1 MNPLT
6 EGLRRAG
13 GRCPDALIRQ
23 QGREGVASRRPFCYF
38 EAGFSVS
45 SGQEGTEGGE
55 AKAPAEAAQG
65 GPKAAEIMETRTHCA
80 YNQTRECF
88 LGLEITIADLTYAG
102 IVDLMSTVSLK
113 SGEGLWIVP
122 FRDIPAAGLQAHLD
136 LIYLD
141 EDCRVID
148 LVESFPTFRISS
160 SSPKAA
166 SVLALPVH
174 SIYSSQTQTGD
185 QLVLCIAEEMERRL
199 ERISGTRTDNG
210 TAPVTATKEKEKD
223 NQLWSN
229 ESPLFEP
236 EKRGEKD
243 SRLPKWG
250 AEPPTLPAV
259 SPYPPKTW
267 LERWLSPDPRKAPRE
282 QFEGLTAFYW
292 TGASPQA
299 HAIRDIS
306 STGIYIITEERWYP
320 GTLVLMT
327 LTTNGGEDKT
337 DERSI
342 VIQSR
347 AVRWGSDG
355 VGLKFVLP
363 DARAFRHGHNIL
375 TDGADRRELDKFLH
389 ELRRLK

>member
-1 MNPLT
+1 
-6 EGLRRAG
+6 
-13 GRCPDALIRQ
+13 
-23 QGREGVASRRPFCYF
+23 
-38 EAGFSVS
+38 
-45 SGQEGTEGGE
+45 
-55 AKAPAEAAQG
+55 
-65 GPKAAEIMETRTHCA
+65 METRTHCA

-88 LGLEITIADLTYAG
+88 LGLEITIADLTYAA
-102 IVDLMSTVSLK
+102 IVDLMSSVSLK
-113 SGEGLWIVP
+113 SGEGMWIVP
-122 FRDIPAAGLQAHLD
+122 YRDIPAAGLQAPLD

-148 LVESFPTFRISS
+148 LVESFPTFRVSS

-199 ERISGTRTDNG
+199 ERISGMRNDNG
-210 TAPVTATKEKEKD
+210 SSQPAPSAKEKE
-223 NQLWSN
+223 QPLWAT
-229 ESPLFEP
+229 ESLLFEP
-236 EKRGEKD
+236 EKRGDKD
-243 SRLPKWG
+243 SRLPKRTP
-250 AEPPTLPAV
+250 EPPPPPTE
-259 SPYPPKTW
+259 SPYKPKSW

-282 QFEGLTAFYW
+282 QFSGLTAFYW
-292 TGASPQA
+292 TGASPQS

-306 STGIYIITEERWYP
+306 STGLYLVTEERWYP

-327 LTTNGGEDKT
+327 LTTVSEDDRA

-347 AVRWGSDG
+347 AVRWGNDG

-363 DARAFRHGHNIL
+363 ETRGYRQGHNIL
-375 TDGADRRELDKFLH
+375 SDGANRKELDKFLS

>member
-1 MNPLT
+1 
-6 EGLRRAG
+6 
-13 GRCPDALIRQ
+13 
-23 QGREGVASRRPFCYF
+23 
-38 EAGFSVS
+38 
-45 SGQEGTEGGE
+45 
-55 AKAPAEAAQG
+55 
-65 GPKAAEIMETRTHCA
+65 METRTHCA

-122 FRDIPAAGLQAHLD
+122 FRDIPAAGLQAPLD

-148 LVESFPTFRISS
+148 LVESFPTFRVSS

-199 ERISGTRTDNG
+199 ERIAGMRVESNG
-210 TAPVTATKEKEKD
+210 SSSPAAIKEKD
-223 NQLWSN
+223 REK
-229 ESPLFEP
+229 ESAVWAGESSLFER
-236 EKRGEKD
+236 ENRGDKD
-243 SRLPKWG
+243 SRLPKR
-250 AEPPTLPAV
+250 APEPPPPPSV

-282 QFEGLTAFYW
+282 QFQGLTAFYW
-292 TGASPQA
+292 TGASPQS

-327 LTTNGGEDKT
+327 LTTNGGEDKMN
-337 DERSI
+337 ERSI

-363 DARAFRHGHNIL
+363 DARAFRQGHNIL
-375 TDGADRRELDKFLH
+375 TDGADRRELDKFLS
-389 ELRRLK
+389 ELRRSK

>member
-1 MNPLT
+1 MDS
-6 EGLRRAG
+6 R
-13 GRCPDALIRQ
+13 
-23 QGREGVASRRPFCYF
+23 REGK
-38 EAGFSVS
+38 
-45 SGQEGTEGGE
+45 EGNSE
-55 AKAPAEAAQG
+55 AKAPADVTEGA
-65 GPKAAEIMETRTHCA
+65 PKPDEIMETRTHCA

-113 SGEGLWIVP
+113 SGECLWIVP
-122 FRDIPAAGLQAHLD
+122 FRDIPAAGLQAPLD

-148 LVESFPTFRISS
+148 LVESFPTFRVSS

-199 ERISGTRTDNG
+199 ERIAGMRNDNG
-210 TAPVTATKEKEKD
+210 SAPSAPVKEKESD
-223 NQLWSN
+223 VPLWST
-229 ESPLFEP
+229 ESGLFEP
-236 EKRGEKD
+236 EKRGDKD
-243 SRLPKWG
+243 SRLPKRIP
-250 AEPPTLPAV
+250 EPPPLPVA

-292 TGASPQA
+292 PGASPQA
-299 HAIRDIS
+299 HSIRDIS
-306 STGIYIITEERWYP
+306 ATGVYIITEERWYP

-327 LTTNGGEDKT
+327 LTTNGGDDKT
-337 DERSI
+337 SERSI

-363 DARAFRHGHNIL
+363 DARAFRQGHNVL
-375 TDGADRRELDKFLH
+375 TDGADRRELDKFID
-389 ELRRLK
+389 ELRRSK

>member
-1 MNPLT
+1 
-6 EGLRRAG
+6 
-13 GRCPDALIRQ
+13 
-23 QGREGVASRRPFCYF
+23 
-38 EAGFSVS
+38 
-45 SGQEGTEGGE
+45 
-55 AKAPAEAAQG
+55 
-65 GPKAAEIMETRTHCA
+65 METRTHCA

-88 LGLEITIADLTYAG
+88 LGLEITIADLSYAG

-122 FRDIPAAGLQAHLD
+122 FRDIPAAGLQAPLD

-148 LVESFPTFRISS
+148 LVESFPTFRVSS

-199 ERISGTRTDNG
+199 ERIAGMRSENG
-210 TAPVTATKEKEKD
+210 SAPVSSIKEKEQEKPS
-223 NQLWSN
+223 WAT
-229 ESPLFEP
+229 ESSLFER
-236 EKRGEKD
+236 EKRGDKD
-243 SRLPKWG
+243 SRLPKRA
-250 AEPPTLPAV
+250 AEPPPAPTG

-306 STGIYIITEERWYP
+306 ATGVYIITEERWYP

-327 LTTNGGEDKT
+327 LTTNGGDDKT

-363 DARAFRHGHNIL
+363 DARAFRAGHNVL
-375 TDGADRRELDKFLH
+375 TDGADRRELDKFLD
-389 ELRRLK
+389 ELRRSK

>member
-1 MNPLT
+1 LH
-6 EGLRRAG
+6 RRV
-13 GRCPDALIRQ
+13 
-23 QGREGVASRRPFCYF
+23 E
-38 EAGFSVS
+38 
-45 SGQEGTEGGE
+45 T
-55 AKAPAEAAQG
+55 
-65 GPKAAEIMETRTHCA
+65 MELRTHCA

-102 IVDLMSTVSLK
+102 IVDLMSTVSLR

-122 FRDIPAAGLQAHLD
+122 FRDLPAAGLQAPLD
-136 LIYLD
+136 LVYLD

-148 LVESFPTFRISS
+148 LVESFPTFRVSS

-199 ERISGTRTDNG
+199 ERIAGMRTENG
-210 TAPVTATKEKEKD
+210 AAPATLLKD
-223 NQLWSN
+223 SDKIKDRAVWTT
-229 ESPLFEP
+229 ESSLFEP
-236 EKRGEKD
+236 EKRGDKD
-243 SRLPKWG
+243 SRLPRR
-250 AEPPTLPAV
+250 APEPLPVPAV

-306 STGIYIITEERWYP
+306 STGVYIITEERWYP

-327 LTTNGGEDKT
+327 LTANTGSENG

-355 VGLKFVLP
+355 VGLNFVLP
-363 DARAFRHGHNIL
+363 DARAFRHGHNVL
-375 TDGADRRELDKFLH
+375 TDGADRKGLDRFLD
-389 ELRRLK
+389 ELRRSK

>member
-1 MNPLT
+1 MKASSQDA
-6 EGLRRAG
+6 EGA
-13 GRCPDALIRQ
+13 PN
-23 QGREGVASRRPFCYF
+23 S
-38 EAGFSVS
+38 
-45 SGQEGTEGGE
+45 GE
-55 AKAPAEAAQG
+55 A
-65 GPKAAEIMETRTHCA
+65 METRTHCA

-88 LGLEITIADLTYAG
+88 LGLEITIADLSYAG

-122 FRDIPAAGLQAHLD
+122 FRDIPAAGLQAPLD

-148 LVESFPTFRISS
+148 LVESFPTFRVSS

-199 ERISGTRTDNG
+199 ERISGMRSENG
-210 TAPVTATKEKEKD
+210 SAPPPAPKEQDKEKD
-223 NQLWSN
+223 KPLWANDSL
-229 ESPLFEP
+229 LFEP
-236 EKRGEKD
+236 EKRGDKD
-243 SRLPKWG
+243 SRIPKRATEPLP
-250 AEPPTLPAV
+250 PPAV

-299 HAIRDIS
+299 HSIRDIS
-306 STGIYIITEERWYP
+306 STGVYIITEERWYP

-327 LTTNGGEDKT
+327 LTTNGGDDRT

-363 DARAFRHGHNIL
+363 DARAFRQGHNIL
-375 TDGADRRELDKFLH
+375 TDGADRRELDKFLG
-389 ELRRLK
+389 ELRRSK

>member
-1 MNPLT
+1 MPK
-6 EGLRRAG
+6 
-13 GRCPDALIRQ
+13 P
-23 QGREGVASRRPFCYF
+23 
-38 EAGFSVS
+38 
-45 SGQEGTEGGE
+45 GE
-55 AKAPAEAAQG
+55 NL
-65 GPKAAEIMETRTHCA
+65 ETRTHCA

-88 LGLEITIADLTYAG
+88 LGLEITIADLTYAA
-102 IVDLMSTVSLK
+102 IVDLMSSVSLK
-113 SGEGLWIVP
+113 SGEGMWIVP
-122 FRDIPAAGLQAHLD
+122 FRDIPAAGLQAPLD

-148 LVESFPTFRISS
+148 LVESFPTFRVSS

-199 ERISGTRTDNG
+199 ERIAGMRSDNG
-210 TAPVTATKEKEKD
+210 AAQPAPPANDKD
-223 NQLWSN
+223 QPLWTT
-229 ESPLFEP
+229 ESLLFEP

-243 SRLPKWG
+243 SRLPKRTL
-250 AEPPTLPAV
+250 EPPPPPAS
-259 SPYPPKTW
+259 SPYQPKSW

-282 QFEGLTAFYW
+282 QFEGLTAYYW

-299 HAIRDIS
+299 HSIRDIS
-306 STGIYIITEERWYP
+306 STGIYIVTEERWYP

-327 LTTNGGEDKT
+327 LTINGGEDST

-347 AVRWGSDG
+347 AARWGSDG

-363 DARAFRHGHNIL
+363 DARSFRHGHNIL
-375 TDGADRRELDKFLH
+375 TDGADRRELDKFLS
-389 ELRRLK
+389 ELRRLR

>member
-1 MNPLT
+1 MPL
-6 EGLRRAG
+6 
-13 GRCPDALIRQ
+13 P
-23 QGREGVASRRPFCYF
+23 
-38 EAGFSVS
+38 
-45 SGQEGTEGGE
+45 GE
-55 AKAPAEAAQG
+55 S
-65 GPKAAEIMETRTHCA
+65 METRTHCA

-88 LGLEITIADLTYAG
+88 LGLEITIADLSYAG

-122 FRDIPAAGLQAHLD
+122 YRDIPAAGLQAPLD

-148 LVESFPTFRISS
+148 LVESFPTFRVSS

-199 ERISGTRTDNG
+199 ERIAGMRSDNDA
-210 TAPVTATKEKEKD
+210 APAPAGSLSDRDKPVWAT
-223 NQLWSN
+223 
-229 ESPLFEP
+229 ESTLFEP
-236 EKRGEKD
+236 EKRGDKD
-243 SRLPKWG
+243 SRLPKRMQ
-250 AEPPTLPAV
+250 EPPRPTG
-259 SPYPPKTW
+259 SPYPPKSW
-267 LERWLSPDPRKAPRE
+267 LERWLSPDPRRAPRE

-292 TGASPQA
+292 TGATPQA

-306 STGIYIITEERWYP
+306 ATGIYIITEDRWYP

-327 LTTNGGEDKT
+327 LTVNGSGDKT
-337 DERSI
+337 EERSI

-375 TDGADRRELDKFLH
+375 TDGVDRRELDRFLSA
-389 ELRRLK
+389 LRKLK

>member
-1 MNPLT
+1 M
-6 EGLRRAG
+6 RSDR
-13 GRCPDALIRQ
+13 
-23 QGREGVASRRPFCYF
+23 
-38 EAGFSVS
+38 
-45 SGQEGTEGGE
+45 EGTEGRPE
-55 AKAPAEAAQG
+55 AKALAPDPG
-65 GPKAAEIMETRTHCA
+65 GTLKLEKTMETRTHCA

-122 FRDIPAAGLQAHLD
+122 FRDIPAAGLQAPLD

-148 LVESFPTFRISS
+148 LVESFPTFRVSS

-199 ERISGTRTDNG
+199 ERIAGMRNDNG
-210 TAPVTATKEKEKD
+210 SAPAIATKEKEQEKEKPV
-223 NQLWSN
+223 WAA
-229 ESPLFEP
+229 ESLLFEP
-236 EKRGEKD
+236 ERRGEKD
-243 SRLPKWG
+243 SRLPKRA
-250 AEPPTLPAV
+250 AEPPSPPAG

-282 QFEGLTAFYW
+282 QFEGLTAYYW

-306 STGIYIITEERWYP
+306 ATGIYIITEERWYP

-327 LTTNGGEDKT
+327 LTTNGGEEKS

-363 DARAFRHGHNIL
+363 DARAFRAGHNIL
-375 TDGADRRELDKFLH
+375 TDGADRRELDKFLG
-389 ELRRLK
+389 ELRRSK

>member
-1 MNPLT
+1 MST
-6 EGLRRAG
+6 
-13 GRCPDALIRQ
+13 
-23 QGREGVASRRPFCYF
+23 QG
-38 EAGFSVS
+38 
-45 SGQEGTEGGE
+45 
-55 AKAPAEAAQG
+55 APHPVES
-65 GPKAAEIMETRTHCA
+65 METRTHCA

-88 LGLEITIADLTYAG
+88 LGLEITIADLSYAG
-102 IVDLMSTVSLK
+102 IVDLMSTLSLK

-122 FRDIPAAGLQAHLD
+122 FRDIPAAGLQAPLD

-148 LVESFPTFRISS
+148 LVESFPTFRVSS
-160 SSPKAA
+160 SSPKAS

-174 SIYSSQTQTGD
+174 SIYSSQTQIGD

-199 ERISGTRTDNG
+199 ERIAGMRSENG
-210 TAPVTATKEKEKD
+210 AGPAFAPATVDDQEMQLWATEKEKT
-223 NQLWSN
+223 LWAAESSLYEPETRIEKEKPRWAT

-236 EKRGEKD
+236 EKRNDKD
-243 SRLPKWG
+243 SRHPRRVP
-250 AEPPTLPAV
+250 EPSKPAV

-267 LERWLSPDPRKAPRE
+267 LERWLTPDPRKAPRE
-282 QFEGLTAFYW
+282 QFEGLTAHYW

-299 HAIRDIS
+299 HSIRDIS
-306 STGIYIITEERWYP
+306 STGLYIITEERWYP

-327 LTTNGGEDKT
+327 LTRNGAEEVS

-355 VGLKFVLP
+355 VGLKFVVP
-363 DARAFRHGHNIL
+363 DSGALRRGHNIL
-375 TDGADRRELDKFLH
+375 TDGADRRELDKFLN
-389 ELRRLK
+389 ELRRWK

>member
-1 MNPLT
+1 VSSDQ
-6 EGLRRAG
+6 EGKE
-13 GRCPDALIRQ
+13 GRTQANALAPDAV
-23 QGREGVASRRPFCYF
+23 GAHEP
-38 EAGFSVS
+38 E
-45 SGQEGTEGGE
+45 
-55 AKAPAEAAQG
+55 K
-65 GPKAAEIMETRTHCA
+65 IMETRTHCA

-88 LGLEITIADLTYAG
+88 LGLEITIADLSYAG

-122 FRDIPAAGLQAHLD
+122 FRDIPAAGLQAPLD

-148 LVESFPTFRISS
+148 LVESFPTFRVSS

-199 ERISGTRTDNG
+199 ERISGMRNDNG
-210 TAPVTATKEKEKD
+210 SAPVAATKEREPQEKEK
-223 NQLWSN
+223 QGWAP
-229 ESPLFEP
+229 ESSLFEP
-236 EKRGEKD
+236 EKRGDKD
-243 SRLPKWG
+243 SRLPKR
-250 AEPPTLPAV
+250 ASEPPPAPTG

-282 QFEGLTAFYW
+282 QFEGLTAYYW

-306 STGIYIITEERWYP
+306 ATGIYIITEERWYP

-327 LTTNGGEDKT
+327 LTTNGGDDKT

-347 AVRWGSDG
+347 AVRWGNDG

-363 DARAFRHGHNIL
+363 DARAFRAGHNIL
-375 TDGADRRELDKFLH
+375 TDGADRRELDKFLV
-389 ELRRLK
+389 ELRRSK

>member
-1 MNPLT
+1 
-6 EGLRRAG
+6 
-13 GRCPDALIRQ
+13 
-23 QGREGVASRRPFCYF
+23 
-38 EAGFSVS
+38 
-45 SGQEGTEGGE
+45 
-55 AKAPAEAAQG
+55 
-65 GPKAAEIMETRTHCA
+65 METRTHCA

-88 LGLEITIADLTYAG
+88 LGLEITIADLSYAG

-122 FRDIPAAGLQAHLD
+122 YRDIPAAGLQAPLD

-148 LVESFPTFRISS
+148 LVESFPTFRVSS

-199 ERISGTRTDNG
+199 ERIAGMRSDNDAVP
-210 TAPVTATKEKEKD
+210 APAGNLNDREKPVWAT
-223 NQLWSN
+223 
-229 ESPLFEP
+229 ESTLFEP
-236 EKRGEKD
+236 EKRGDKD
-243 SRLPKWG
+243 SRLPKRV
-250 AEPPTLPAV
+250 AEPLRPTG
-259 SPYPPKTW
+259 SPYPPKSW
-267 LERWLSPDPRKAPRE
+267 LERWLSPDPRRAPRE

-292 TGASPQA
+292 TGATPQA

-306 STGIYIITEERWYP
+306 ATGIYIITEDRWYP

-327 LTTNGGEDKT
+327 LTMNGGGDKT
-337 DERSI
+337 EERSI

-375 TDGADRRELDKFLH
+375 TDGVDRRELDRFLNA
-389 ELRRLK
+389 LRRLK

>member
-1 MNPLT
+1 M
-6 EGLRRAG
+6 
-13 GRCPDALIRQ
+13 
-23 QGREGVASRRPFCYF
+23 
-38 EAGFSVS
+38 
-45 SGQEGTEGGE
+45 
-55 AKAPAEAAQG
+55 KAPGQAPERA
-65 GPKAAEIMETRTHCA
+65 PKLVETMETRTHCA

-122 FRDIPAAGLQAHLD
+122 FRDIPAAGLQAPLD

-148 LVESFPTFRISS
+148 LVESFPTFRVSS

-199 ERISGTRTDNG
+199 ERISGMRTDNG
-210 TAPVTATKEKEKD
+210 SAPAAVAAAKDREKP
-223 NQLWSN
+223 LWSN
-229 ESPLFEP
+229 ESSLFEP
-236 EKRGEKD
+236 EKRGDKD
-243 SRLPKWG
+243 SRLSRRG
-250 AEPPTLPAV
+250 AELPPPPAV

-306 STGIYIITEERWYP
+306 ATGVYIITEERWYP

-327 LTTNGGEDKT
+327 LTANAGDDKAE
-337 DERSI
+337 ERSI

-363 DARAFRHGHNIL
+363 DARAFRHGHNVL
-375 TDGADRRELDKFLH
+375 TDGADRRELDRFLD
-389 ELRRLK
+389 ELRRSK

>member
-1 MNPLT
+1 
-6 EGLRRAG
+6 
-13 GRCPDALIRQ
+13 
-23 QGREGVASRRPFCYF
+23 
-38 EAGFSVS
+38 
-45 SGQEGTEGGE
+45 
-55 AKAPAEAAQG
+55 
-65 GPKAAEIMETRTHCA
+65 METRTHCA

-88 LGLEITIADLTYAG
+88 LGLEITIADLSYAG

-122 FRDIPAAGLQAHLD
+122 FRDIPAAGLQAPLD

-148 LVESFPTFRISS
+148 LVESFPTFRVSS
-160 SSPKAA
+160 SSPKAS

-199 ERISGTRTDNG
+199 ERIAGMRSENDAAP
-210 TAPVTATKEKEKD
+210 APVVKEIEKEKPH
-223 NQLWSN
+223 WPT
-229 ESPLFEP
+229 ESSLFEP
-236 EKRGEKD
+236 EKRGDKD
-243 SRLPKWG
+243 SRLPKR
-250 AEPPTLPAV
+250 ASESTAPAS

-327 LTTNGGEDKT
+327 LTTNGGDDKT

-375 TDGADRRELDKFLH
+375 TDGADRRELDKFLDAM
-389 ELRRLK
+389 RRLK

>member
-1 MNPLT
+1 
-6 EGLRRAG
+6 
-13 GRCPDALIRQ
+13 
-23 QGREGVASRRPFCYF
+23 
-38 EAGFSVS
+38 
-45 SGQEGTEGGE
+45 
-55 AKAPAEAAQG
+55 
-65 GPKAAEIMETRTHCA
+65 METRTHCA

-88 LGLEITIADLTYAG
+88 LGLEIMIADLSYAG

-122 FRDIPAAGLQAHLD
+122 FRDIPAAGLQAPLD

-148 LVESFPTFRISS
+148 LVESFPTFRVSS

-199 ERISGTRTDNG
+199 ERIAGMRSDNG
-210 TAPVTATKEKEKD
+210 SATVVSTKDRVTVTDRDRGRDRDRDVDRDREKD
-223 NQLWSN
+223 KPVWAN
-229 ESPLFEP
+229 ESLLFEP
-236 EKRGEKD
+236 EKRGDKD
-243 SRLPKWG
+243 SRIPKRI
-250 AEPPTLPAV
+250 AEPPPTPAG

-306 STGIYIITEERWYP
+306 ATGVYIITEERWYP

-327 LTTNGGEDKT
+327 LTTNGGDERA

-347 AVRWGSDG
+347 AVRWGNDG

-363 DARAFRHGHNIL
+363 DARAFRHGHNVL
-375 TDGADRRELDKFLH
+375 TDGADRRELDKFLD
-389 ELRRLK
+389 ELRRSK

>member
-1 MNPLT
+1 
-6 EGLRRAG
+6 
-13 GRCPDALIRQ
+13 
-23 QGREGVASRRPFCYF
+23 
-38 EAGFSVS
+38 
-45 SGQEGTEGGE
+45 
-55 AKAPAEAAQG
+55 
-65 GPKAAEIMETRTHCA
+65 METRTHCA

-88 LGLEITIADLTYAG
+88 LGLEITIADLSYAG

-122 FRDIPAAGLQAHLD
+122 FRDIPAAGLQAPLD

-148 LVESFPTFRISS
+148 LVESFPTFRVSS

-199 ERISGTRTDNG
+199 ERISGMRTDNSNG
-210 TAPVTATKEKEKD
+210 SGSAPVAVVATVKEKD
-223 NQLWSN
+223 KDKPSWGG
-229 ESPLFEP
+229 ESSLFEP
-236 EKRGEKD
+236 EKRGDKD
-243 SRLPKWG
+243 SRLPKRA
-250 AEPPTLPAV
+250 AEPPPVPAS

-306 STGIYIITEERWYP
+306 ATGVYIITEERWYP

-327 LTTNGGEDKT
+327 LTTNGGIDKS

-363 DARAFRHGHNIL
+363 DARAFRQGHNIL
-375 TDGADRRELDKFLH
+375 TDGADRRELDKFID
-389 ELRRLK
+389 ELRRSK

>member
-1 MNPLT
+1 VDF
-6 EGLRRAG
+6 R
-13 GRCPDALIRQ
+13 
-23 QGREGVASRRPFCYF
+23 
-38 EAGFSVS
+38 
-45 SGQEGTEGGE
+45 QEGKEGRSE
-55 AKAPAEAAQG
+55 LKAPAQARERA
-65 GPKAAEIMETRTHCA
+65 PKLVETMETRTHCA

-122 FRDIPAAGLQAHLD
+122 FRDIPAAGLQAPLD

-148 LVESFPTFRISS
+148 LVESFPTFRVSS

-199 ERISGTRTDNG
+199 ERIAGMRTDNG
-210 TAPVTATKEKEKD
+210 GAPAIATKDKEKEKP
-223 NQLWSN
+223 LWAT
-229 ESPLFEP
+229 ESTLFEP

-243 SRLPKWG
+243 SRLPRRG
-250 AEPPTLPAV
+250 AELPPAPAI

-306 STGIYIITEERWYP
+306 ATGIYIITEERWYP

-327 LTTNGGEDKT
+327 LTATGEDDKT
-337 DERSI
+337 EERSI

-375 TDGADRRELDKFLH
+375 TDGADRRELDKFLD
-389 ELRRLK
+389 ELRRSK

>member
-1 MNPLT
+1 MPK
-6 EGLRRAG
+6 
-13 GRCPDALIRQ
+13 P
-23 QGREGVASRRPFCYF
+23 
-38 EAGFSVS
+38 
-45 SGQEGTEGGE
+45 GE
-55 AKAPAEAAQG
+55 T
-65 GPKAAEIMETRTHCA
+65 METQTHCA

-88 LGLEITIADLTYAG
+88 LGLEITIADLTYAA
-102 IVDLMSTVSLK
+102 IVDLMASVSLK

-122 FRDIPAAGLQAHLD
+122 FRDIPAAGLQAPLD

-148 LVESFPTFRISS
+148 LVESFPTFRVSS

-199 ERISGTRTDNG
+199 ERIAGMRSDSGAAQP
-210 TAPVTATKEKEKD
+210 APPAREKEKD
-223 NQLWSN
+223 KPVWGG
-229 ESPLFEP
+229 ESALFEQ
-236 EKRGEKD
+236 EIRLERD
-243 SRLPKWG
+243 SRLPKRTP
-250 AEPPTLPAV
+250 EPPPPPAE
-259 SPYPPKTW
+259 SPYKPKTW
-267 LERWLSPDPRKAPRE
+267 LERWLSPDPRKAPRL
-282 QFEGLTAFYW
+282 QFEGLTAYYW

-299 HAIRDIS
+299 HSIRDIS
-306 STGIYIITEERWYP
+306 STGLYIVTEERWYP

-327 LTTNGGEDKT
+327 LTINGEGDGT

-347 AVRWGSDG
+347 AVRWGNDG

-363 DARAFRHGHNIL
+363 DARAYRQGHNML
-375 TDGADRRELDKFLH
+375 SDGASRRELDRFLG
-389 ELRRLK
+389 ELRRSK

>member
-1 MNPLT
+1 M
-6 EGLRRAG
+6 
-13 GRCPDALIRQ
+13 
-23 QGREGVASRRPFCYF
+23 
-38 EAGFSVS
+38 
-45 SGQEGTEGGE
+45 
-55 AKAPAEAAQG
+55 
-65 GPKAAEIMETRTHCA
+65 
-80 YNQTRECF
+80 
-88 LGLEITIADLTYAG
+88 EITIADLSYAG

-122 FRDIPAAGLQAHLD
+122 FRDIPAAGLQAPLD

-141 EDCRVID
+141 DDCRVID
-148 LVESFPTFRISS
+148 LVESFPTFRVSS

-199 ERISGTRTDNG
+199 ERIAGMRSDNG
-210 TAPVTATKEKEKD
+210 TATATAPVKEKEKEKA
-223 NQLWSN
+223 LWAT
-229 ESPLFEP
+229 ESSLFEP
-236 EKRGEKD
+236 EKRMERD
-243 SRLPKWG
+243 SRLPRRIP
-250 AEPPTLPAV
+250 EPPPPPTS

-282 QFEGLTAFYW
+282 QFEGLTAYYW

-306 STGIYIITEERWYP
+306 ATGVYIITEDRWYP

-327 LTTNGGEDKT
+327 LTTNGGDDKAS
-337 DERSI
+337 ERSI

-363 DARAFRHGHNIL
+363 DARAFRQGHNIL
-375 TDGADRRELDKFLH
+375 TDGADRRELDKFLD
-389 ELRRLK
+389 ELRRAK

>member
-1 MNPLT
+1 
-6 EGLRRAG
+6 
-13 GRCPDALIRQ
+13 
-23 QGREGVASRRPFCYF
+23 
-38 EAGFSVS
+38 
-45 SGQEGTEGGE
+45 
-55 AKAPAEAAQG
+55 
-65 GPKAAEIMETRTHCA
+65 METRTHCA

-88 LGLEITIADLTYAG
+88 LGLEIMIADLSYAG

-122 FRDIPAAGLQAHLD
+122 FRDIPAAGLQAPLD

-199 ERISGTRTDNG
+199 ERIAGMRSDNG
-210 TAPVTATKEKEKD
+210 SVSVAPARERERDRERNTDRDREKD
-223 NQLWSN
+223 KPAWAT
-229 ESPLFEP
+229 ESMLFEP
-236 EKRGEKD
+236 EKRGDKD
-243 SRLPKWG
+243 SRLPKRSV
-250 AEPPTLPAV
+250 ELPPPPAV

-306 STGIYIITEERWYP
+306 ATGVYIITEERWYP

-327 LTTNGGEDKT
+327 LTTNGGDDKT

-363 DARAFRHGHNIL
+363 DARAFRHGHNVL
-375 TDGADRRELDKFLH
+375 TDGADRRELDKFLD
-389 ELRRLK
+389 ELRRAK